1 MKRNV
6 IVYTTYEMSEE
17 SMNEMRKTYPN
28 EELEFKIY
36 PILVSRDNGL
46 DNPINTGFVK
56 MEDAIAFFESE
67 KENLWAEKLSII
79 ENRTIVKEAVGK
91 YYDSHADDYDL

>member
-28 EELEFKIY
+28 EEL
-36 PILVSRDNGL
+36 
-46 DNPINTGFVK
+46 
-56 MEDAIAFFESE
+56 
-67 KENLWAEKLSII
+67 
-79 ENRTIVKEAVGK
+79 
-91 YYDSHADDYDL
+91 

>member
-56 MEDAIAFFESE
+56 MEDAVAFFESE